1 MAGYYGS
8 EYKSLR
14 TYQLSVHKMHKKH
27 VTPKGSLSVASV
39 FHLVGQTTLF
49 VG

>member
-1 MAGYYGS
+1 MAGYYGG

-14 TYQLSVHKMHKKH
+14 TYQLSVNKMHQKN
-27 VTPKGSLSVASV
+27 VTHKALLFVASV
-39 FHLVGQTTLF
+39 FHLVGQATLF